1 MVEFLNLYA
10 ADVEVIM
17 SRMVS
22 LEAWAKIEFG
32 ESAPS
37 TQVLRKYAKA
47 NMMVPPALKM
57 GKRWVIDRDSR
68 WVGIVSKPQLPNGAS
83 DKLKRILSDGSKTT
97 LS

>member
-1 MVEFLNLYA
+1 
-10 ADVEVIM
+10 M